1 MLDHRHPK
9 SIGHYQKSNG
19 VIFTPYPT
27 SHQSVGII
35 GVDREVQGELSNQG
49 SWRRMINIQQ
59 RQPTPTLKVSPNF
72 WSSSSKTTFLSVDT
86 FLRMFSFSKVSWF
99 FSLRNLSLSKD
110 GAKVED
116 DVLWALVFL
125 TIMLKSKKNRQKTKT
140 KEKTK
145 GRLHQTQL
153 EKKIKTKQ
161 SI

>member
-1 MLDHRHPK
+1 M
-9 SIGHYQKSNG
+9 
-19 VIFTPYPT
+19 
-27 SHQSVGII
+27 
-35 GVDREVQGELSNQG
+35 DRKVRVELSNQG

-72 WSSSSKTTFLSVDT
+72 RSSSSKTTFLSVDT

-125 TIMLKSKKNRQKTKT
+125 TIMLKSKKNRQKID
-140 KEKTK
+140 
-145 GRLHQTQL
+145 
-153 EKKIKTKQ
+153 KKQKQ
-161 SI
+161 KKKPRADCIRHS